1 MSVHDYAAQRE
12 AGAGPGADTRQWISN
27 GTVNADQPGA
37 PAVDFTPKAGPL
49 VSVRLHPSDIDVRC
63 RCASYVA
70 SLGEGEWHPFA
81 GGDEVIVALPMG
93 HERGG
98 ATIIGRLNNGID
110 TFPTNI
116 ANNDV
121 TANNISTKKSV
132 PNYAWEIS
140 NGWILR
146 SITTGAQLALDRLG
160 GWMLNS
166 GDLHFVKL
174 DSQGASLAIAG
185 LQSIVNIN
193 ATTGQITLAA
203 GSVLVPGVPA
213 SGTTPAV
220 PATVAQNKTTVV
232 LDPSTGNI
240 YATTQGGFP
249 VGHVA
254 SIEGLVGLVASALTL
269 QGVNTTSSIS
279 SVALVAALLT
289 YAAAVAVVEPATVP
303 AAGALAAA
311 LGSAYLLTVPI
322 PPPLTILAVNGAIAA
337 AGTLPPF
344 STFAG
349 AVQAKLAIPRDPT
362 GLATPG
368 LGSPGFFV

>member
-1 MSVHDYAAQRE
+1 MSAHDYAAQRE

-37 PAVDFTPKAGPL
+37 PAVDFTSKIGPL

-81 GGDEVIVALPMG
+81 GGDEVVVALPMG

-98 ATIIGRLNNGID
+98 AIIIGRCNNGVD

-185 LQSIVNIN
+185 IQSIVNIS
-193 ATTGQITLAA
+193 ASTGQITLAA
-203 GSVLVPGVPA
+203 GSVLVPSTPE
-213 SGTTPAV
+213 TPAV
-220 PATVAQNKTTVV
+220 VQQNKVTLTI
-232 LDPSTGNI
+232 DPSTGSI
-240 YATTQGGFP
+240 YASTQGATP

-254 SIEGLVGLVASALTL
+254 TIEGMITLFNGFLVSLAALATALGGAPLTGVTLGLLLSPSPPLANPAIMNGALPASATQPL
-269 QGVNTTSSIS
+269 
-279 SVALVAALLT
+279 APYEAALT
-289 YAAAVAVVEPATVP
+289 AA
-303 AAGALAAA
+303 
-311 LGSAYLLTVPI
+311 
-322 PPPLTILAVNGAIAA
+322 
-337 AGTLPPF
+337 
-344 STFAG
+344 
-349 AVQAKLAIPRDPT
+349 LAIPRDPT
-362 GLATPG
+362 GLVKPG
-368 LGSPGFFV
+368 LGATGFFV